1 MHASAGDW
9 LVVTPPR
16 LGEPP
21 RRGLILGVRGA
32 GGEPPYRVRWT
43 DTDHETLV
51 FPGPDFHVEH
61 HAAPGPGRG
70 PR

>member
-1 MHASAGDW
+1 MHATAGDW

-16 LGEPP
+16 LGETP
-21 RRGLILGVRGA
+21 RRGLIVDVRGA
-32 GGEPPYRVRWT
+32 GGAPPYQVRWT

-61 HAAPGPGRG
+61 HGEHGHGAGTR
-70 PR
+70 